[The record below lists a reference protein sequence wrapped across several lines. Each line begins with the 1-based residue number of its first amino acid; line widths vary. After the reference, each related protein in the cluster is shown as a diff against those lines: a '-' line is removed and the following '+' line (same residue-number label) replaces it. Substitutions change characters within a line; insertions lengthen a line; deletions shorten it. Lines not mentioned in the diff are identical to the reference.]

1 MVGFEFKVNKSFLER
16 SHHPIT
22 IPRHKSNEM
31 RQEGYL
37 SYDDKERSSRRVNVS
52 GLGPATHSGQI
63 YYGMSGRGW
72 YYQISFTTPSPMAG
86 LGQLKIGH
94 MIQVVVDRH
103 DRSLSVF
110 LLDFGDPD
118 SIIRLVDHLSPTSG
132 GRLKAYLGR
141 YLK

>member
-1 MVGFEFKVNKSFLER
+1 MAVDRCDVGDLR
-16 SHHPIT
+16 
-22 IPRHKSNEM
+22 
-31 RQEGYL
+31 
-37 SYDDKERSSRRVNVS
+37 
-52 GLGPATHSGQI
+52 
-63 YYGMSGRGW
+63 SGR
-72 YYQISFTTPSPMAG
+72 ADE
-86 LGQLKIGH
+86 
-94 MIQVVVDRH
+94 VVVDRH